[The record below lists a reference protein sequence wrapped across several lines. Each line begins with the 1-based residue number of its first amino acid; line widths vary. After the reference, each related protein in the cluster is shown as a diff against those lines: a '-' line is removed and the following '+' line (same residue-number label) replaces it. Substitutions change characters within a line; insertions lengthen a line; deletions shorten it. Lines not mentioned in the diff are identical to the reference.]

1 MNNILK
7 EKVNKIINKTRGK
20 FIENKLLYK
29 GNFISL
35 FEEQY
40 LLPTGR
46 KLKREKIIKNNNKE
60 AVIII
65 AITSNNKFILVC
77 QNRINNLTTI
87 EFPSGYVEDGETVE
101 GAARRELLEETGYSA
116 DKIKIIDNYHNSLGI
131 DDSIVNIVLAYDC
144 IKTSKQSL
152 GENEYIN
159 YDLFTLN
166 DLEELIE
173 TNYIIGVGN
182 KLAFY
187 KFLYKENKIFLSC
200 RPTIICSTWERN

>member
-101 GAARRELLEETGYSA
+101 GAARRELL
-116 DKIKIIDNYHNSLGI
+116 
-131 DDSIVNIVLAYDC
+131 
-144 IKTSKQSL
+144 
-152 GENEYIN
+152 
-159 YDLFTLN
+159 
-166 DLEELIE
+166 
-173 TNYIIGVGN
+173 
-182 KLAFY
+182 
-187 KFLYKENKIFLSC
+187 
-200 RPTIICSTWERN
+200 